1 MFPELSFLKQRDAH
15 TDTLIVP
22 VYKGKQVSRGIDVL
36 DRRARELVDHYLAN
50 ARGFKG
56 NNGDTA
62 YVTLHNEAQC
72 ARAVL
77 IGLGDPAEITGS
89 NLETAGGKL
98 ADALKQAGAVH
109 AALSLSDADRT
120 EELDTAQFAARL
132 VNGVV
137 LGAYDFEIYKSKKD
151 SDAADEDDDAESR
164 SDKLEK
170 LDVVADC
177 HAAAEQAFEPLKATA
192 EGVYWAR
199 DLVNEPPN
207 ILYPESF
214 ANRIRDELKPLG
226 VDVEIFDEKKI
237 HKMGMGAIEA
247 VGTGSVHPPRLV
259 TMHWRGAGGSSDQK
273 PLALVGKGITFDSGG
288 LSLKPA
294 SGMTEMKLDMGGA
307 ATVVGVMKA
316 ISKSKLNREVVAV
329 VPLAENMPAHNA
341 YRPCDVI
348 TSYSGQ
354 TIEIG
359 NTDAEGRLVLADA
372 LTYIQEQ
379 FQPESIIDLA
389 TLTGAMMVAL
399 GSEYTGTFVN
409 DEDLWQTL
417 ESAAE
422 TGNEK
427 IWRMPL
433 DDAYKK
439 AMKGQTGDI
448 SNVGNMGRNA
458 GACTAAGFLS
468 HFIDEGRPW
477 AHMDIAGTAYISS
490 SKPLTPRGGTGVG
503 VRCLY
508 DYVAANAKA
517 RE

>member
-1 MFPELSFLKQRDAH
+1 MGLDDPEKIKS
-15 TDTLIVP
+15 
-22 VYKGKQVSRGIDVL
+22 SDV
-36 DRRARELVDHYLAN
+36 
-50 ARGFKG
+50 
-56 NNGDTA
+56 
-62 YVTLHNEAQC
+62 
-72 ARAVL
+72 
-77 IGLGDPAEITGS
+77 
-89 NLETAGGKL
+89 ETAGGKVVNV
-98 ADALKQAGAVH
+98 LKQAGAQKV
-109 AALSLSDADRT
+109 ALALAESDKTPDL
-120 EELDTAQFAARL
+120 ECSQFAARL
-132 VNGVV
+132 LNGAAMG
-137 LGAYDFEIYKSKKD
+137 LYDFDIYKSMSGKQNT
-151 SDAADEDDDAESR
+151 DEDDSH
-164 SDKLEK
+164 SDKIERLSVVTDFHAEAEK
-170 LDVVADC
+170 
-177 HAAAEQAFEPLKATA
+177 AFQPLSMTA
-192 EGVYWAR
+192 EGVYLAR

-214 ANRIRDELKPLG
+214 ATRIRDELKPLG
-226 VDVEIFDEKKI
+226 VDVDIMDDKKI
-237 HKMGMGAIEA
+237 RKMGMGAIEA

-259 TMHWRGAGGSSDQK
+259 TMHWRGNSNSSDES
-273 PLALVGKGITFDSGG
+273 PLGFVGKGITFDSGG

-307 ATVVGVMKA
+307 ATVVGAMKA
-316 ISKSKLNREVVAV
+316 IAKSKLARDVVAV

-389 TLTGAMMVAL
+389 TLTGAIMVAL
-399 GSEYTGTFVN
+399 GAEYTGTFVN
-409 DEDLWQTL
+409 DDDLWQAL
-417 ESAAE
+417 EAAAE

-448 SNVGNMGRNA
+448 SNVGNMGRHA

-468 HFIDEGRPW
+468 CFIEEDRPW
-477 AHMDIAGTAYISS
+477 AHMDIAATAYISTD
-490 SKPLTPRGGTGVG
+490 KPLTPKGGTGVG

-508 DYVAANAKA
+508 EYAVANAKA
-517 RE
+517 RD